1 MSKNK
6 ILHYC
11 RIIAAVM
18 MLWLA
23 INYIGNDY
31 LKYAFF
37 ILLLVVM
44 EVDLTVDL
52 KKHLSFKNAVISVG
66 LFLVINILINK
77 IYPVTNVPS
86 TLTVSSVISAIIFAP
101 ICEEIFF
108 RKALNDGVNDIIG
121 AILSSLAF
129 GAFHGEVMF
138 IPATLSG
145 LALYLIYRLT
155 GSLKASILAHMA
167 NNTLAIMFHPDT
179 IAFFRN
185 LIG

>member
-23 INYIGNDY
+23 INYIGNVY

-37 ILLLVVM
+37 ILLLVIM

-86 TLTVSSVISAIIFAP
+86 TLTVS
-101 ICEEIFF
+101 
-108 RKALNDGVNDIIG
+108 
-121 AILSSLAF
+121 
-129 GAFHGEVMF
+129 
-138 IPATLSG
+138 
-145 LALYLIYRLT
+145 
-155 GSLKASILAHMA
+155 
-167 NNTLAIMFHPDT
+167 
-179 IAFFRN
+179 
-185 LIG
+185 